1 MQCVSTPMR
10 EKIYAATEEAWKCH
24 ATTIMNN
31 LEDNA
36 KFTGLIPPLNWQ
48 NATWESALLLTCP
61 PIQKRDTANLFFQVS
76 LCNIICFIYAYK
88 TLQLFFDKINLCR
101 FLIGLAF

>member
-1 MQCVSTPMR
+1 MR
-10 EKIYAATEEAWKCH
+10 ERIHAATKTAWELH

-36 KFTGLIPPLNWQ
+36 KFTGPIPVLNWE

-61 PIQKRDTANLFFQVS
+61 PIQKQDTVNNNANLFFQVS